1 MTANIENTTIGNIM
15 NKNVVSVKGNDTIE
29 SVVKTMYDKEVGSV
43 IVVNESGEP
52 KGIITE
58 RDVIRVIAK
67 KGRGV
72 FNLTSEDFMS
82 KPLFTAFASTD
93 IEKIEKEMRKRNI
106 KYVPVVES
114 GKLAGIV
121 TLKDV
126 IKYLEFRINYL
137 TFR

>member
-58 RDVIRVIAK
+58 GDVIRVIAK
-67 KGRGV
+67 KGGES
-72 FNLTSEDFMS
+72 LT
-82 KPLFTAFASTD
+82 
-93 IEKIEKEMRKRNI
+93 
-106 KYVPVVES
+106 
-114 GKLAGIV
+114 
-121 TLKDV
+121 
-126 IKYLEFRINYL
+126 
-137 TFR
+137 

>member
-1 MTANIENTTIGNIM
+1 MTANIEKTTIGDIM

>member
-43 IVVNESGEP
+43 IVVNESGEL

-67 KGRGV
+67 KGGGV

-93 IEKIEKEMRKRNI
+93 IEKIEKEMRKRNT

>member
-1 MTANIENTTIGNIM
+1 
-15 NKNVVSVKGNDTIE
+15 
-29 SVVKTMYDKEVGSV
+29 
-43 IVVNESGEP
+43 
-52 KGIITE
+52 
-58 RDVIRVIAK
+58 
-67 KGRGV
+67 
-72 FNLTSEDFMS
+72 MS

>member
-43 IVVNESGEP
+43 IVGNESGEP

>member
-43 IVVNESGEP
+43 IVVNESVEN
-52 KGIITE
+52 KSTTTE

>member
-43 IVVNESGEP
+43 IAVNESGEP